1 MSGRSRK
8 FPAFEQRTVMA
19 GIIGLIAG
27 LILASG
33 FNWTACSRAEI
44 SSTPALNQSVNAEY
58 KSPFVAVAKT
68 VGPAVVNIQSK
79 KYIERPGYSF
89 QGPFDDLFREFFGEV
104 PQREPQKQKVEGQGS
119 GFIIDKKGLILTNNH
134 VVAGGGELTVKLSD
148 SREFRA
154 EVVGTDPRTDVA
166 VIRLKDLKAD
176 LPDAEVALLGNSDD
190 IEVGDYAIAIGNPFG
205 LERTVTQGIISFKGR
220 SGLPIAGGGP
230 LYQDFIQTDASINF
244 GNSGGPLTD
253 IRGQVI
259 GINTA
264 INPAG
269 QGIGFAIPIN
279 LAKNVADQLISGGK
293 VVRGY
298 LGVLPQELTADLAE
312 GLGLKNTNGV
322 LIARVE
328 DGTPADKAGLKDQD
342 VIIKFNGQETP
353 TVAKFRQIV
362 ADAKVGAKVRV
373 ELLRDRKEKSIA
385 VEIGEMPGEAVV
397 QSEQDRQDKPW
408 LGIEQVLPVNS
419 PEARAAGVKDAE
431 GVLIQAIRSGSAA
444 DDAGLQRGDIIKKI
458 DGQTVRTVRD
468 YSQALGSKRQASRPV
483 VFLIKRGEALRF
495 FAVRPGK

>member
-27 LILASG
+27 LILSSG
-33 FNWTACSRAEI
+33 LNWTACSRAENPN
-44 SSTPALNQSVNAEY
+44 PAVNAEY
-58 KSPFVAVAKT
+58 KSPFVAVAKM
-68 VGPAVVNIQSK
+68 VGPAVVNIQSR

-89 QGPFDDLFREFFGEV
+89 QGPFEDLFREFFGEI

-166 VIRLKDLKAD
+166 VIRLKGLKTD

-205 LERTVTQGIISFKGR
+205 LERTVTQGIVSFKGR

-279 LAKNVADQLISGGK
+279 LAKNVADQLISTGRA
-293 VVRGY
+293 VRGY

-312 GLGLKNTNGV
+312 GLGLKSASGV
-322 LIARVE
+322 LVAKVE

-342 VIIKFNGQETP
+342 VIVRFNDQETP
-353 TVAKFRQIV
+353 NVAKFRQVV
-362 ADAKVGAKVRV
+362 ADAKVGARV
-373 ELLRDRKEKSIA
+373 KMVIFRNKKEKTITA
-385 VEIGEMPGEAVV
+385 QIGEMPGEEVA
-397 QSEQDRQDKPW
+397 QAGQEKPDKPW
-408 LGIEQVLPVNS
+408 LGIKEVIS
-419 PEARAAGVKDAE
+419 ISSEEAKAAGIKDKE
-431 GVLIQAIRSGSAA
+431 GVVVKSIESGSAA
-444 DDAGLQRGDIIKKI
+444 DAAGLRAGDIIKKI
-458 DGQTVRTVRD
+458 DGQTVKTVAD
-468 YSQALGSKRQASRPV
+468 YSQALGSKRQESRPV

>member
-27 LILASG
+27 LILSSG
-33 FNWTACSRAEI
+33 LNWTACSRAENPN
-44 SSTPALNQSVNAEY
+44 PAVNAEY
-58 KSPFVAVAKT
+58 KSPFVAVAKM
-68 VGPAVVNIQSK
+68 VGPAVVNIQSR

-89 QGPFDDLFREFFGEV
+89 QGPFEDLFREFFGEI

-166 VIRLKDLKAD
+166 VIRLKGLKTD

-205 LERTVTQGIISFKGR
+205 LERTVTQGIVSFKGR

-279 LAKNVADQLISGGK
+279 LAKNVADQLISTGR

-312 GLGLKNTNGV
+312 GLGLKSASGV
-322 LIARVE
+322 LVAKVE

-342 VIIKFNGQETP
+342 VIVRFNDQETP
-353 TVAKFRQIV
+353 NVAKFRQVV
-362 ADAKVGAKVRV
+362 ADAKVGARV
-373 ELLRDRKEKSIA
+373 KMVIFRNKKEKTITA
-385 VEIGEMPGEAVV
+385 QIGEMPGEEVA
-397 QSEQDRQDKPW
+397 QAGQEKPDKPW
-408 LGIEQVLPVNS
+408 LGIKEVIS
-419 PEARAAGVKDAE
+419 ISSEEAKAAGIKDKE
-431 GVLIQAIRSGSAA
+431 GVVVKSIESGSAA
-444 DDAGLQRGDIIKKI
+444 DAAGLRAGDIIKKI
-458 DGQTVRTVRD
+458 DGQTVKTVAD
-468 YSQALGSKRQASRPV
+468 YSKALGSKRQESRPV